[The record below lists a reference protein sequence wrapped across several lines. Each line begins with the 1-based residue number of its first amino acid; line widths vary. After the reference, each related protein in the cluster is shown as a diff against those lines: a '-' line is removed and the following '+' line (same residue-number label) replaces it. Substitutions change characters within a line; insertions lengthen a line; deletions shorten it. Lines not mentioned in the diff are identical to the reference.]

1 MARLNPYISF
11 DGNAREAM
19 EYYRT
24 VFGGTLQM
32 DTFEEFPM
40 DGMTDDQLQLIMHA
54 QLETPAGFTLMGADT
69 LPGMPFEAGARIT
82 ISLSGAS
89 SDEVALRGCWDALA
103 RHGTV
108 TMPLE
113 TAPWGAAFGGLV
125 DRYGVQ
131 WFVNIGDATQ
141 R

>member
-32 DTFEEFPM
+32 DTFERFPM
-40 DGMTDDQLQLIMHA
+40 PGMTDDQLRLIMHA

-69 LPGMPFEAGARIT
+69 LPGMPFESGARIT
-82 ISLSGAS
+82 VSLSGPS
-89 SDEVALRGCWDALA
+89 SDEASLRGYWDALA
-103 RHGTV
+103 LLGAV

-113 TAPWGAAFGGLV
+113 VAPWGAAFGGLV
-125 DRYGVQ
+125 DHYGVQ
-131 WFVNIGDATQ
+131 WFVNIGDAAVQ
-141 R
+141 